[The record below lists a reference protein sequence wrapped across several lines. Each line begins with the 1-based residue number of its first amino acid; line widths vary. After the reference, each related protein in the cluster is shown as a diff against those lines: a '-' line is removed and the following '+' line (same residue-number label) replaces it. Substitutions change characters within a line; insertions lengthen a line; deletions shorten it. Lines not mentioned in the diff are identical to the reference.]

1 MAQWRG
7 TEVCATM
14 AYRLPSEI
22 VGAAILIHPRKD
34 RSQRMTK
41 SSITFRTSITLLLCC
56 IPVALAAAAAPA
68 KAQPYPS
75 APLKLI
81 SDSAPGSAPDAILRI
96 VADRLGQTW
105 HQQGWGQQ
113 IVVMNQP
120 GAGGS
125 VAARA
130 AAGATPDGHTLF
142 MAVSSAFVT
151 IKGAAPNIP
160 IAVPRDF
167 APVSLIGEQPMFI
180 TIAPQTGIKTLPALI
195 EAAKQKP
202 GEISYAVSGRGRQ
215 SHLTGEMLQRRTGI
229 KLLMVPYSGGPAQA
243 MSDLMGGRVQ
253 MLIEGGTAL
262 IGAMQSGK
270 LTALAVGSE
279 TRLAEFPDLP
289 AAAET
294 IPNFRSAGWLAMM
307 ASAETPA
314 ALVRKVSADL
324 KTVLDNPD
332 VRSKLAALGS
342 YARPMSPQD
351 TTSFIQAEQ
360 RTWGPLL
367 EELAGNQ

>member
-1 MAQWRG
+1 MTRARTKVWTRSLLS
-7 TEVCATM
+7 V
-14 AYRLPSEI
+14 
-22 VGAAILIHPRKD
+22 IL
-34 RSQRMTK
+34 
-41 SSITFRTSITLLLCC
+41 F
-56 IPVALAAAAAPA
+56 ALALSGERAR
-68 KAQPYPS
+68 AQPYPS
-75 APLKLI
+75 GPVRVI

-96 VADRLGQTW
+96 VAERLSEA
-105 HQQGWGQQ
+105 WGQQ
-113 IVVMNQP
+113 VVVVNQP

-125 VAARA
+125 LAARA
-130 AAGATPDGHTLF
+130 AAGSTPDGTTLF

-151 IKGAAPNIP
+151 MKGAAPNIP
-160 IAVPRDF
+160 IEVPGDF
-167 APVSLIGEQPMFI
+167 APISLIGEQPMFI

-215 SHLTGEMLQRRTGI
+215 SHLTGEMLQRRAGI

-243 MSDLMGGRVQ
+243 MSDLMGERVQ

-270 LTALAVGSE
+270 LQALAVGSQ

-289 AAAET
+289 AVAET
-294 IPNFRSAGWLAMM
+294 IPDFRSAGWLAMV
-307 ASAETPA
+307 APPGTPENI
-314 ALVRKVSADL
+314 VRKVSDDL
-324 KTVLDNPD
+324 KIILGNPE
-332 VRSKLAALGS
+332 VRSKLAAVGS

-351 TTSFIQAEQ
+351 TTDFIQTEQ

-367 EELAGNQ
+367 EELSRAQ